1 MSTTITIRFNRKL
14 VVRWGAIGVAVL
26 VGWLTL
32 SPYFVVWRL
41 QSAAEDQ
48 NADALSAL
56 VDFESVRSS
65 LKEYMYSQ
73 WLDTAGDDQ
82 DGFAALGSA
91 LGVMFVDSLID
102 RFVTPH
108 GFAVLMRNPE
118 RGLDTEEPNPPES
131 SVVSPTWLYHV

>member
-1 MSTTITIRFNRKL
+1 M
-14 VVRWGAIGVAVL
+14 GAIGVAVL

-131 SVVSPTWLYHV
+131 RGWA